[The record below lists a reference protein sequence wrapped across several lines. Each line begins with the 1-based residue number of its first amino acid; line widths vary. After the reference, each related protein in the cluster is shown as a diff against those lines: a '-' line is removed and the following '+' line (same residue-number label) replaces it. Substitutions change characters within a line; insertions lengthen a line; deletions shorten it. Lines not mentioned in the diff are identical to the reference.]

1 MAFQLTRSKAATES
15 LELVDESG
23 KVVDTIVIRLDQ
35 AGLAQN
41 ASRKLIELTHA
52 QAAVKKAETERD
64 SKDQLAEAYQHVEEA
79 FLSVIRVICGEEDT
93 KKLLDFYGGNV
104 LELSNAVT
112 PFFIQVVIP
121 RIREMAKEA
130 RKNKMRSYDRKF
142 FKR

>member
-1 MAFQLTRSKAATES
+1 MAYQISRSKAATER
-15 LELVDESG
+15 LELVDEAG
-23 KVVDTIVIRLDQ
+23 QVVDAIVIRLDQ
-35 AGLAQN
+35 AGLAKN
-41 ASRKLIELTHA
+41 ASQKVIELTHA
-52 QAAVKKAETERD
+52 QAALKKAEAERQD
-64 SKDQLAEAYQHVEEA
+64 KDQLAAAYQHVEES

-121 RIREMAKEA
+121 KIREMAKEA